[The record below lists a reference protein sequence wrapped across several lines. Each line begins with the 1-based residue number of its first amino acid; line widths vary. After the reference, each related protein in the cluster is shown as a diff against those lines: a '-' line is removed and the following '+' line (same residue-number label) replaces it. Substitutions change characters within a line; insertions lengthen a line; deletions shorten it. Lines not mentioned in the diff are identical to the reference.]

1 MKDRLLAA
9 MCGDLAVDLDAA
21 ALELAAFEYPDLDP
35 APSLRILDRIAA
47 EIGARAAASADGAA
61 FVCAANAVLF
71 EEMRFNGNAAEYY
84 DPRNSCLNDVLDRR
98 SGIPITLAV
107 VYMEVARRLGRP
119 VHGIGLP
126 GHFIAQYDDGRYSA
140 WLDPFRGGRL
150 LDREQCR
157 QLAKDSAGVDISG
170 DPDALRPATRQMIL
184 VRMANNLRAAYFRAG
199 RFDKV
204 VETTDLLMQAYPA
217 PDHHRIRGVAHVRLR
232 KLGAARSDLE
242 RYLESAPDAADRAD
256 VVKQLEAI
264 HRRLATLN

>member
-9 MCGDLAVDLDAA
+9 MCGDPAVDLDAA
-21 ALELAAFEYPDLDP
+21 ALELATFEYPDLDP
-35 APSLRILDRIAA
+35 ASSLRILDRIAA
-47 EIGARAAASADGAA
+47 EIGARAAADADGAA

-71 EEMRFNGNAAEYY
+71 DEMRFSGNAAEYY
-84 DPRNSCLNDVLDRR
+84 DPRNSCLNAVLDRR
-98 SGIPITLAV
+98 SGIPITLGV

-126 GHFIAQYDDGRYSA
+126 GHFIAQYDDGRYSV

-150 LDREQCR
+150 LEREQCQ

-204 VETTDLLMQAYPA
+204 VETTDLLMRLTPL
-217 PDHHRIRGVAHVRLR
+217 RIIIAFAAWPTCACANWVRLAR
-232 KLGAARSDLE
+232 IWSATSNPRPTPRTAPRWSSSSKPSTAAW
-242 RYLESAPDAADRAD
+242 
-256 VVKQLEAI
+256 QL
-264 HRRLATLN
+264 